1 MKRLATGVVLA
12 FLASTTFA
20 NIPFIEDNFK
30 EAVARAKTKNAP
42 IFVETW
48 APW

>member
-1 MKRLATGVVLA
+1 MKRLAAGAVLA
-12 FLASTTFA
+12 FVASTAFA

-30 EAVARAKTKNAP
+30 QAVARAKTKNAP
-42 IFVETW
+42 IFVEAW